1 MAIKVGKADV
11 WAVSI
16 SDRAGGLADRLEPLA
31 KAGANL
37 EMVFARRTPESPGQG
52 MLFVTPIKGAKAT
65 KAAQEG
71 GMGQPQSIYS
81 VRVEGGDKPGLG
93 AKIARTL
100 GEAGVSI
107 RGMSAL
113 AMGKKFISFIACDS
127 ADDQARAIAALKK
140 AKL

>member
-31 KAGANL
+31 NAGANL
-37 EMVFARRTPESPGQG
+37 EMVFARRTPENPGQG

-65 KAAQEG
+65 KAAQAS
-71 GMGQPQSIYS
+71 GMGQPQTIYS
-81 VRVEGGDKPGLG
+81 VRVEGGDKAGLG
-93 AKIARTL
+93 AKIARVL

-107 RGMSAL
+107 RGMSAI
-113 AMGKKFISFIACDS
+113 AMGKKFVSFIACDS

-140 AKL
+140 SRL

>member
-1 MAIKVGKADV
+1 MAIKVSKADV

-37 EMVFARRTPESPGQG
+37 EMVFARRTPENPGQG
-52 MLFVTPIKGAKAT
+52 MLFVTPIKGAKAVR
-65 KAAQEG
+65 AAQEG

-93 AKIARTL
+93 SKIARVL

-107 RGMSAL
+107 RGMSAI
-113 AMGKKFISFIACDS
+113 AMGKKFVSFIALDS

>member
-65 KAAQEG
+65 RAAQDG
-71 GMGQPQSIYS
+71 GMGQPQSVYS

-107 RGMSAL
+107 RGLSAI
-113 AMGKKFISFIACDS
+113 AMGKKFVSYIACDS
-127 ADDQARAIAALKK
+127 AEDQDRAIAALKK

>member
-1 MAIKVGKADV
+1 MALKASRTDMWTCMV
-11 WAVSI
+11 D
-16 SDRAGGLADRLEPLA
+16 DRAGGTADKLDQLAR
-31 KAGANL
+31 AGANL
-37 EMVFARRTPESPGQG
+37 EMVFARRAPEMPDKGL
-52 MLFVTPIKGAKAT
+52 MFVTPIKGAKAT
-65 KAAQEG
+65 RAAQDA

-93 AKIARTL
+93 AKIARAL
-100 GEAGVSI
+100 GEGGVSI

-127 ADDQARAIAALKK
+127 AEDQARAIAALKK